1 LGYVTYQGTDASG
14 VHTGLLSNYA
24 GLQVTWNLFDG
35 YTTKNQAISSDRQA
49 TSYAAQ
55 LEAAKIQ
62 LRMQTKSKLQ
72 TLANLKNQIGI
83 YLNDIKHAEII
94 ADDLRR
100 RQRFGI
106 TNQADVLQAEQAL
119 HESRLQL
126 ISSIG
131 NYVVAYT
138 ELANLCGVNPLT

>member
-1 LGYVTYQGTDASG
+1 
-14 VHTGLLSNYA
+14 
-24 GLQVTWNLFDG
+24 VTWNLFDG
-35 YTTKNQAISSDRQA
+35 YMTKNQAISSDRQA
-49 TSYAAQ
+49 KSYSDQ

-72 TLANLKNQIGI
+72 TLSNLKNQISL
-83 YLNDIKHAEII
+83 YLNDIKQAELI
-94 ADDLRR
+94 AEDLRS

-126 ISSIG
+126 ISTIG
-131 NYVVAYT
+131 SYVVAYT